1 VRCANAEELRTLAE
15 SLEGQLTATLHLDAG
30 DTAIARSLL
39 PILER
44 KAGRIL
50 ANGWPTGVEVCQAM
64 VHGGPWPATTDSRA
78 TSVGT
83 AAIERFLR
91 PVCYQDLP
99 AELLPEALQDA
110 NPLKL
115 RRLVDGQWQ

>member
-1 VRCANAEELRTLAE
+1 MACPL
-15 SLEGQLTATLHLDAG
+15 
-30 DTAIARSLL
+30 LL
-39 PILER
+39 PPSLSSPACTLPALQHR
-44 KAGRIL
+44 FQVQL
-50 ANGWPTGVEVCQAM
+50 
-64 VHGGPWPATTDSRA
+64 VHGGPWPATTDART

-115 RRLVDGQWQ
+115 RRLVDGSWA